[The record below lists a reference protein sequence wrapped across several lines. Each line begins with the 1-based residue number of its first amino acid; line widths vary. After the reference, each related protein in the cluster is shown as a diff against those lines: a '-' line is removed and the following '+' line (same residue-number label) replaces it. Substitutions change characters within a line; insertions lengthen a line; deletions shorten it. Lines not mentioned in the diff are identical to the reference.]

1 MARCDLQPGHFLSS
15 VDAIFESSDMC
26 ALLGVRAEVGK
37 LVRGHEKAFQERGD
51 NTEWCKGLE
60 RNNGRG
66 AVKWANDGRK
76 G

>member
-1 MARCDLQPGHFLSS
+1 MALCDLHPGHFLSS
-15 VDAIFESSDMC
+15 VNAIFESSDMC
-26 ALLGVRAEVGK
+26 APLGVRSEVGK

-66 AVKWANDGRK
+66 TVKWAEDERRG
-76 G
+76 